1 MKTRIILAVAI
12 AASLAGLIPLGGA
25 HAASH
30 ARDTFIKE
38 QDQNGDGVVS
48 KDEFAATRA
57 IQFAKTDADR
67 NGSLSQA
74 EYVGEFKARL
84 EKRLAADDRTSEKKQ
99 EERVRQMRQAD
110 VRFGVLDS
118 DKSGAITRAEF
129 DYSGWRMFVHHDTN
143 NDGVVSVADP
153 VKEDQ
158 QD

>member
-1 MKTRIILAVAI
+1 MKSRTLLAAVVVT
-12 AASLAGLIPLGGA
+12 SLAAGAA

-57 IQFAKTDADR
+57 LQFAKTDAD
-67 NGSLSQA
+67 NDGSFSQA

-84 EKRLAADDRTSEKKQ
+84 EKKLAVDERTPEKKE
-99 EERVRQMRQAD
+99 EERARQMRQAD

-129 DYSGWRMFVHHDTN
+129 DYSGWRMFNHHDTN
-143 NDGVVSVADP
+143 NDGTVSAADP

>member
-1 MKTRIILAVAI
+1 MKTRTILAVAL
-12 AASLAGLIPLGGA
+12 AASMASSA
-25 HAASH
+25 AFAASH

-57 IQFAKTDADR
+57 LQFAATDADK

-84 EKRLAADDRTSEKKQ
+84 EKKLAADTRPADKKE
-99 EERVRQMRQAD
+99 EERVRQVRQAD

-129 DYSGWRMFVHHDTN
+129 DYTGWRMFNHHDTN
-143 NDGVVSVADP
+143 NDGAVSAADP

>member
-1 MKTRIILAVAI
+1 MKSRTILAAALV
-12 AASLAGLIPLGGA
+12 ASLTAGAA

-57 IQFAKTDADR
+57 IQFARTDADN
-67 NGSLSQA
+67 NGAFSQA

-84 EKRLAADDRTSEKKQ
+84 EKTLAASDRTAADRE
-99 EERVRQMRQAD
+99 EERVRQMRQANI
-110 VRFGVLDS
+110 RFGVLDS

-129 DYSGWRMFVHHDTN
+129 DYSGWRMFNHHDTD
-143 NDGVVSVADP
+143 NDGAVSAADP
-153 VKEDQ
+153 VKEDP

>member
-1 MKTRIILAVAI
+1 MKTRTILAAALV
-12 AASLAGLIPLGGA
+12 ASLGAGSAL
-25 HAASH
+25 AASH

-38 QDQNGDGVVS
+38 QDQNGDGVVT

-57 IQFAKTDADR
+57 LQFAATDADK
-67 NGSLSQA
+67 NGSLSKA

-84 EKRLAADDRTSEKKQ
+84 EKRLATDTRTAEKKE
-99 EERVRQMRQAD
+99 EERERQMRQAE

-118 DKSGAITRAEF
+118 AKSGAITKAEF
-129 DYSGWRMFVHHDTN
+129 DYSGWRMFMHHDTN
-143 NDGVVSVADP
+143 NDGVVSAADP

>member
-1 MKTRIILAVAI
+1 MKTRTILAAFAVA
-12 AASLAGLIPLGGA
+12 ALAGSA

-57 IQFAKTDADR
+57 IQFAKTDADK
-67 NGSLSQA
+67 NGTLSQA

-84 EKRLAADDRTSEKKQ
+84 EKKLAADERASEKKE

-110 VRFGVLDS
+110 VRFNVLDS

-129 DYSGWRMFVHHDTN
+129 DYSGWRMFSHHDTN
-143 NDGVVSVADP
+143 TDGTVSAADP
-153 VKEDQ
+153 IKEDQ